1 MSAVIEL
8 IGAIL
13 DRGGPVLWLLVILS
27 LAVVATGLERLWWW
41 STAGSEFRLHRYR
54 RDGGGPHLDRWRSIL
69 NDEGHAMAYTVIE
82 RDLRRGVSFLGFVV
96 GAAPMLGILGTVLG
110 LAKALGALGAKGT
123 GSSQASLDR
132 LISAGLAEAMLTTA
146 AGLVIALVALVL
158 RHWLHAR
165 VREAGGVLNCESE
178 RLSPKLEPTPDP

>member
-1 MSAVIEL
+1 MSTVIDL

-13 DRGGPVLWLLVILS
+13 DRWGPVLWLLVILS

-54 RDGGGPHLDRWRSIL
+54 RDGGGPHLDRWRAIL

>member
-1 MSAVIEL
+1 
-8 IGAIL
+8 
-13 DRGGPVLWLLVILS
+13 
-27 LAVVATGLERLWWW
+27 
-41 STAGSEFRLHRYR
+41 
-54 RDGGGPHLDRWRSIL
+54 
-69 NDEGHAMAYTVIE
+69 
-82 RDLRRGVSFLGFVV
+82 
-96 GAAPMLGILGTVLG
+96 MLGILGTVLG

-178 RLSPKLEPTPDP
+178 RLSPPPEPIQDP

>member
-1 MSAVIEL
+1 M
-8 IGAIL
+8 
-13 DRGGPVLWLLVILS
+13 
-27 LAVVATGLERLWWW
+27 
-41 STAGSEFRLHRYR
+41 AG
-54 RDGGGPHLDRWRSIL
+54 IL

-110 LAKALGALGAKGT
+110 LAKAWGPWGQGDRFIA
-123 GSSQASLDR
+123 SQLDR

-158 RHWLHAR
+158 RHW
-165 VREAGGVLNCESE
+165 C
-178 RLSPKLEPTPDP
+178 TPSA

>member
-1 MSAVIEL
+1 
-8 IGAIL
+8 
-13 DRGGPVLWLLVILS
+13 
-27 LAVVATGLERLWWW
+27 
-41 STAGSEFRLHRYR
+41 
-54 RDGGGPHLDRWRSIL
+54 
-69 NDEGHAMAYTVIE
+69 MAYTVIE
-82 RDLRRGVSFLGFVV
+82 RDLRRGVSFVGFVV